1 MGLEMLENI
10 IHGSTSFTEPGD
22 YTFTVPAFI
31 TRLLV
36 FACGGGGGCGN
47 EGSGFMGGGGGGGGG
62 ILYANVTPGQ
72 IIPITIGAGGASPD
86 SSTVG
91 AGENGEATT
100 ILGFTFGGGVGGGED
115 TGGSGGSVTGSGASV
130 TMSNVSTGGSGMYE
144 QAGTGY
150 PAPNSG
156 WCLLAGTGPS
166 EGPAGGFTGGASPL
180 AVQGSGYG
188 LGSQSVGLPGVQ
200 GAVYLYW

>member
-22 YTFTVPAFI
+22 YTFTVPAFV

-47 EGSGFMGGGGGGGGG
+47 DGSGFMGGGGGGGGG
-62 ILYANVTPGQ
+62 ILFANVAPGQ

-115 TGGSGGSVTGSGASV
+115 TGGSGGSVTGSVTSV
-130 TMSNVSTGGSGMYE
+130 TMSNISTGGAGMYE

-188 LGSQSVGLPGVQ
+188 LGSQSVGLPGNQ